1 MSTSPIPSDG
11 AAPPPGCPAHG
22 LDAEGLRR
30 LYGEEAEADPRALYE
45 TLRTEHGPV
54 APVLLPGDLK
64 AWLVLGHREN
74 LDVARTPSR
83 FSRDSRRW
91 SAMREGRLTADHPLA
106 PITLWQPS
114 CIFTDGAEHQRLR
127 GAVTESLER
136 LDRRGVRRYV
146 TRFSHQLIDRF
157 AERGRADLAT
167 DFAEQL
173 PMLVMTQLVGMP
185 EEFGPRI
192 VEAARD
198 MLQGTGTAVES
209 NEYILDSLRQLLDR
223 KRETPGRDLTSWLLE
238 HQSNLSDD
246 EIVEHVRLVLV
257 AAFETTAN
265 LIASTLRSVLTDQRF
280 RASLSG
286 GHMTLPDALDQ
297 VLWDEPPMTA
307 VLGRWATGDT
317 ELGGQQIKEGDAV
330 LLGLAAGNADPE
342 VRPDLAKPVRGNRS
356 HLAFSGGPH
365 ECPGQ
370 DIGRAIAETGI
381 DTLLTRLPDIELA
394 VPADQVPR
402 KASMMSQ
409 QMVSMP
415 VAFTPRRSETTG
427 TVTVT
432 AVPKSVPLP
441 AVSPEGRAEGTT
453 SGAPAANRS
462 WWSRILGG

>member
-1 MSTSPIPSDG
+1 MTPSSFPSDG
-11 AAPPPGCPAHG
+11 AAPPPGCPAHN

-30 LYGEEAEADPRALYE
+30 LYGEEAEADPSALYE
-45 TLRTEHGPV
+45 QLRAEHGSV

-91 SAMREGRLTADHPLA
+91 RDLREGRVTADHPLA
-106 PITLWQPS
+106 PIAAWQPS
-114 CIFTDGAEHQRLR
+114 CIFTDGTEHQRLR
-127 GAVTESLER
+127 GAVTGSLER

-146 TRFSHQLIDRF
+146 TRFAHQLIDRF
-157 AERGRADLAT
+157 AERGRADLAA

-185 EEFGPRI
+185 EEYGPRI

-198 MLQGTGTAVES
+198 MLKGTRTAVQS
-209 NEYILDSLRQLLDR
+209 NQYILDALGQLLVR
-223 KRETPGRDLTSWLLE
+223 KRETPGRDLTSWLLDHE
-238 HQSNLSDD
+238 SQLSDD
-246 EIVEHVRLVLV
+246 EIVEHVRLVLI

-265 LIASTLRSVLTDQRF
+265 LIACTLRSVLTDQRF

-317 ELGGQQIKEGDAV
+317 QLGGQQIKEGDAI
-330 LLGLAAGNADPE
+330 LLGLAAGNRDPE
-342 VRPDLAKPVRGNRS
+342 VRPDLSKPVRGNRS

-394 VPADQVPR
+394 VPVDQVPR

-409 QMVSMP
+409 QMVSLP
-415 VAFTPRRSETTG
+415 VVFTPRRNEVTG
-427 TVTVT
+427 NLP
-432 AVPKSVPLP
+432 ALPESAPLP
-441 AVSPEGRAEGTT
+441 AVSQTAPPEAAALSSGT
-453 SGAPAANRS
+453 GRS
-462 WWSRILGG
+462 WWSRLFGG